1 MRLLSREMDGY
12 LAQGAWIR
20 SIFEL
25 GLELKKKYGEDA
37 VCDFSLGN
45 PDLPPPAVVGESL
58 SDLAGNA
65 GRPFIF
71 GYMPN
76 PGYPQ
81 VREALA
87 GYVSREQGVAV
98 GSQDLLVTCGA
109 AGGLNIFFRAVLE
122 PGDEV
127 ICPTPYFVEYGFYVA
142 NSHGVLR
149 PVPSREGD
157 FGLDVA
163 AIAAAVTDKTR
174 AVLINSPNNP
184 TGQVYPAAEITA
196 LANAL
201 TELSKGRER
210 PIYLVADEP
219 YRFLTFDGVTV
230 PSVLP
235 AYPYSVLVSSFSKN
249 LSLAGERVGFV
260 AVAPDM
266 PGKEKLIGGLVFAN
280 RIMGFVNAPAIG
292 QAILLKALGSQVDTS
307 IYTRRR
313 DRMAE
318 VLTRTGY
325 EFFKPRGAFY
335 FFPKSPIPDEV
346 AFVNALAGH
355 RVLTVPGRGFG
366 LPGYFRLAFCV
377 DEAVILRAEEGL
389 AKARAGI

>member
-1 MRLLSREMDGY
+1 M
-12 LAQGAWIR
+12 
-20 SIFEL
+20 
-25 GLELKKKYGEDA
+25 
-37 VCDFSLGN
+37 
-45 PDLPPPAVVGESL
+45 
-58 SDLAGNA
+58 
-65 GRPFIF
+65 
-71 GYMPN
+71 
-76 PGYPQ
+76 
-81 VREALA
+81 
-87 GYVSREQGVAV
+87 
-98 GSQDLLVTCGA
+98 
-109 AGGLNIFFRAVLE
+109 
-122 PGDEV
+122 
-127 ICPTPYFVEYGFYVA
+127 A

-163 AIAAAVTDKTR
+163 AIAAAVTDRTR

-184 TGQVYPAAEITA
+184 TGQVYPAEEIAALVRA
-196 LANAL
+196 LAD
-201 TELSKGRER
+201 LSKGRER

-230 PSVLP
+230 PPVLP

-307 IYTRRR
+307 VYTRRR

-325 EFFKPRGAFY
+325 EVFKPRGAFY

-346 AFVNALAGH
+346 AFVSRLAEE
-355 RVLTVPGRGFG
+355 RVLGVPGRGFG

-377 DEAVILRAEEGL
+377 GEEVIARAEEGL
-389 AKARAGI
+389 ARARAGI

>member
-45 PDLPPPAVVGESL
+45 PDLPPPPVVGESL

-87 GYVSREQGVAV
+87 GYVSREQGLAV
-98 GSQDLLVTCGA
+98 GPQDLLVTCGA

-163 AIAAAVTDKTR
+163 AIAAAVTDRTR

-184 TGQVYPAAEITA
+184 TGQVYPAEEIAALVRA
-196 LANAL
+196 LAD
-201 TELSKGRER
+201 LSKGRER

-230 PSVLP
+230 PPVLP

-307 IYTRRR
+307 VYTRRR

-346 AFVNALAGH
+346 AFVSRLAEE
-355 RVLTVPGRGFG
+355 RVLGVPGRGFG

-377 DEAVILRAEEGL
+377 GEEVIARAEEGL
-389 AKARAGI
+389 ARARAGI